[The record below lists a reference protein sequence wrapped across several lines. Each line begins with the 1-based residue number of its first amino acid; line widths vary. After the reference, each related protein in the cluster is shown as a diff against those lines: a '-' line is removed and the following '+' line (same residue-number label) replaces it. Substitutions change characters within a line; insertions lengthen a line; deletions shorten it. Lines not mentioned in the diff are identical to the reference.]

1 MPDFPPFTPLA
12 ASLPM
17 TVPFVGP
24 EALVR
29 QRGKPFSARI
39 GANESGFGPSPRA
52 IAAIRE
58 AAADLWMYADP
69 ENHGLKQAFAAHLG
83 LAPANLAI
91 GGGIDGLLGLTVR
104 LFAGPGDAVVTSL
117 GAYPTFNFHVA
128 GFGARLVTVPYR
140 DDREDLAALAE
151 AAKRENASIVYLAN
165 PDNPMGSWHDAAAVE
180 AFVEAIP
187 ARTLVVLDEAYGET
201 APPGTLPSADW
212 SRPNLLRFRTLSK
225 AYGLAGLRVGYVFG
239 PPELVGAY
247 DKVRNHFGMSRLA
260 EPAAR
265 AALADREWL
274 GSVLTRIAAARG
286 RIGAIAA
293 AHGLATLPSATN
305 FVAVDCGRDG
315 AFAKKVLDGL
325 VERDIFVRKPVAP
338 GLDRT
343 IRVSVGP
350 DADLDRFEAAFGPAL
365 DAATRGG

>member
-24 EALVR
+24 EALAR
-29 QRGKPFSARI
+29 QRGKPFAARI
-39 GANESGFGPSPRA
+39 GANESGFGPSPKVTE
-52 IAAIRE
+52 AIR
-58 AAADLWMYADP
+58 AAAPDLWMYADP
-69 ENHGLKQAFAAHLG
+69 ENHGMKSAFAAHLG
-83 LAPANLAI
+83 LAPANLAV

-104 LFAGPGDAVVTSL
+104 LFAAPGDAVVTSL

-140 DDREDLAALAE
+140 DDREDLEALAE
-151 AAKRENASIVYLAN
+151 AAKHENAAIVYLAN
-165 PDNPMGSWHDAAAVE
+165 PDNPMGSWHDAAAVQ

-201 APPGTLPSADW
+201 APQGALPPATW

-239 PPELVGAY
+239 APELVGAY
-247 DKVRNHFGMSRLA
+247 DKVRNHFGMSRIA
-260 EPAAR
+260 EPATL
-265 AALADREWL
+265 AALADGAWL
-274 GSVLTRIAAARG
+274 ASVLDRIAAARR
-286 RIGAIAA
+286 RIAAIAA
-293 AHGLATLPSATN
+293 GHGLAALPSATN
-305 FVAVDCGRDG
+305 FVAVDCGGDG
-315 AFAKKVLDGL
+315 ALARRVLDGL
-325 VERDIFVRKPVAP
+325 IARDIFVRKPVAP
-338 GLDRT
+338 VLDRT

-350 DADLDRFEAAFGPAL
+350 EAEMDRFEAAFGPAL
-365 DAATRGG
+365 DQARRGA